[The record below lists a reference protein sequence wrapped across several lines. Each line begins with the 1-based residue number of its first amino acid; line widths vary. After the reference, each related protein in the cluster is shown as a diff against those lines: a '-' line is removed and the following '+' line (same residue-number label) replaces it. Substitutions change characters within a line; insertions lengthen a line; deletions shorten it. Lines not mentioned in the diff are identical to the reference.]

1 LTTNTA
7 LAIRSDIAL
16 LGPVGSLDAYI
27 NAIHAIPVLSAE
39 EERALARRFHDE
51 EDLDAARQLVLSH
64 LRFVVHIARGY
75 VGYGLPLGDLIQE
88 GNVGLMKAVKR
99 FDPSVGVRLVSFAV
113 HWIRAEIHEFVLR
126 NWRLVKVATTKAQR
140 KLFFNLRKMK
150 KHLGWLSS
158 DERAAVAADLGVSA
172 SEVEEMEQRLYARD
186 VSFDPQPD
194 ADDDEPAAPVA
205 YLPSPG
211 SDPAQQLADEDW
223 AERSEERLA
232 EALDSLD
239 ARSQDIL
246 RKRWLEEPK
255 QTLHELAEKYGVSA
269 ERIRQLEANAMKKL
283 RGRLAAA

>member
-1 LTTNTA
+1 LSPSTA
-7 LAIRSDIAL
+7 VIARSDVGL
-16 LGPVGSLDAYI
+16 LGPIGSLDAYI
-27 NAIHAIPVLSAE
+27 NAIHGIPVLSVE
-39 EERALARRFHDE
+39 DERALARNLRE
-51 EDLDAARQLVLSH
+51 NNDLDAARQLVLAH

-113 HWIRAEIHEFVLR
+113 HWIRAEIHEYVLR

-150 KHLGWLSS
+150 KHLGWLTN
-158 DERAAVAADLGVSA
+158 DERSAVAADLGVSTA
-172 SEVEEMEQRLYARD
+172 EVAEMEQRLYARD
-186 VSFDPQPD
+186 LSFDPQPD
-194 ADDDEPAAPVA
+194 ADEDEQYAPVA

-223 AERSEERLA
+223 SEQADARLHA
-232 EALDSLD
+232 ALATLD

-246 RKRWLEEPK
+246 RRRWLEEPK

-283 RGRLAAA
+283 RGRLAA

>member
-1 LTTNTA
+1 MPNKPSYILGINA
-7 LAIRSDIAL
+7 YDHDVAACLLRDGEVAYAIAKERITREKHATGFYQEVVDYVLDAEGIAL
-16 LGPVGSLDAYI
+16 RDVDLVVRNCYI
-27 NAIHAIPVLSAE
+27 
-39 EERALARRFHDE
+39 
-51 EDLDAARQLVLSH
+51 
-64 LRFVVHIARGY
+64 
-75 VGYGLPLGDLIQE
+75 LP
-88 GNVGLMKAVKR
+88 
-99 FDPSVGVRLVSFAV
+99 
-113 HWIRAEIHEFVLR
+113 
-126 NWRLVKVATTKAQR
+126 
-140 KLFFNLRKMK
+140 
-150 KHLGWLSS
+150 
-158 DERAAVAADLGVSA
+158 
-172 SEVEEMEQRLYARD
+172 VEEMEQRLYARD